1 MKPCNKI
8 LGVAVIVLFLVNAGL
23 LLFIWKGKGS
33 GHAGQKPDSGSAMET
48 MARELNMTESQKK
61 NYQTLRDQHFA
72 GVRPLYDS
80 VREIRKEFLKMIQS
94 LVVQDSSIS
103 NYSRRIAEKQ
113 AVIDR
118 LTLDH
123 FRKVRGLF
131 SGEQQKQY
139 DDFIQK
145 IMLRRRDS
153 SGKR

>member
-1 MKPCNKI
+1 MRSYNKVLAITVVI
-8 LGVAVIVLFLVNAGL
+8 LLLVNTGL

-33 GHAGQKPDSGSAMET
+33 GQKGQQNNSNSALET
-48 MARELNMTESQKK
+48 MVRELNMTESQKK
-61 NYQTLRDQHFA
+61 NYQALRDQHFTN
-72 GVRPLYDS
+72 VRPLYDS
-80 VREIRKEFLKMIQS
+80 VREARKDFLKMIQS
-94 LVVQDSSIS
+94 PVVQDSNIS
-103 NYSRRIAEKQ
+103 NFSRRIAEKQ

-131 SGEQQKQY
+131 SGDQQKKY

-153 SGKR
+153 TNRR

>member
-1 MKPCNKI
+1 MRSYNKVLAITVVI
-8 LGVAVIVLFLVNAGL
+8 LLLVNAGL

-33 GHAGQKPDSGSAMET
+33 GQKGQQNNSNSALET
-48 MARELNMTESQKK
+48 MVRELNMTESQKK
-61 NYQTLRDQHFA
+61 NYQALRDQHFTN
-72 GVRPLYDS
+72 VRPLYDS
-80 VREIRKEFLKMIQS
+80 VREARKDFLKMIQS
-94 LVVQDSSIS
+94 PVVQDSNIS
-103 NYSRRIAEKQ
+103 NFSRRIAEKQ

-131 SGEQQKQY
+131 SGDQQKKY

-153 SGKR
+153 TNRR